1 MDAMTA
7 DPVPAARAGDAVA
20 FRRLVDQHSR
30 AVFQLCWR
38 ITRDEALAEDAAQE
52 AFYRAWRGLPEFD
65 GRAAFSTWLHQI
77 AVNAALEQLRRNIRH
92 QQHRAELPDA
102 EIDDQG
108 DFLDLVEGE
117 LPGPDEHAAAD
128 GLQRRVGAELERM
141 SVIERTAFVL
151 RHIEGA
157 SLEDIGAAL
166 ALNTGQS
173 KQAIFRAVR
182 KLRGALGAWREA

>member
-7 DPVPAARAGDAVA
+7 DPVPAARAGDAMA

-30 AVFQLCWR
+30 TVFQLCWR

-77 AVNAALEQLRRNIRH
+77 AVNAALEQLRRNARH
-92 QQHRAELPDA
+92 QQRVELPNQDVD
-102 EIDDQG
+102 EQG
-108 DFLDLVEGE
+108 DFLDFVEGE
-117 LPGPDEHAAAD
+117 LPGPDDHAAAD
-128 GLQRRVGAELERM
+128 GLQRRVAAELERM

-157 SLEDIGAAL
+157 SLEDIGAVL
-166 ALNTGQS
+166 ELNIGQS

-182 KLRGALGAWREA
+182 KLRGVLGAWREA

>member
-1 MDAMTA
+1 MTA
-7 DPVPAARAGDAVA
+7 DPVPAARAGDAAA

-38 ITRDEALAEDAAQE
+38 ITRDETLAEDAAQE

-77 AVNAALEQLRRNIRH
+77 AVNAALEQLRRNARH
-92 QQHRAELPDA
+92 QQHRAELPTPEA
-102 EIDDQG
+102 DDPK
-108 DFLDLVEGE
+108 DFLDFVDGE
-117 LPGPDEHAAAD
+117 LPGPDDHAAAD

-157 SLEDIGAAL
+157 SLDDIGAVL
-166 ALNTGQS
+166 ELNSGQS

-182 KLRGALGAWREA
+182 RLRHALGAWREA